1 MILVASAAV
10 HNQGSRQADAGLILI
25 KMLRQRDLGS
35 QDAASL
41 GEHALLTG
49 GQPML
54 VDITLGEISHDFGDF
69 VHIAGGDLL
78 DVQLVPAGPVHF
90 LFDDRST
97 QNLEDLRDLLAPTMS
112 RTPTFLAFST
122 EH

>member
-1 MILVASAAV
+1 MILVARARRFITKV
-10 HNQGSRQADAGLILI
+10 HVKQTLGLILI

-54 VDITLGEISHDFGDF
+54 VDITLGEVLTAGVAYYLSDT
-69 VHIAGGDLL
+69 AGGICPVADLG
-78 DVQLVPAGPVHF
+78 AGEYPC
-90 LFDDRST
+90 LIGIANST
-97 QNLEDLRDLLAPTMS
+97 TVLRLGFNYSGVSL
-112 RTPTFLAFST
+112 
-122 EH
+122 